1 MPFWGSM
8 FDLGSALSPILEM
21 LESVSFS
28 AVLLASGVFPVGDGA
43 DLLTG
48 LGVKVLIALDLRWIW
63 PRLPLD
69 GPDSSDSSPGSEGR
83 ALAILASTRSKITEW
98 FCRLSGSEKFADSFG
113 VLEAGGRGRYPP
125 LLRVFIGPRRFC
137 FFSLPRTH
145 ATSAIYFIK
154 CMDIFHSIKHS
165 RIGGLRE
172 FEEAKRSK
180 KDAVR

>member
-1 MPFWGSM
+1 MPLRGPVFG
-8 FDLGSALSPILEM
+8 LGSAISSM
-21 LESVSFS
+21 LELEESSGFS
-28 AVLLASGVFPVGDGA
+28 AFRLASGVCPVGDGA

-48 LGVKVLIALDLRWIW
+48 FGVKVLIALDLRWIW

-145 ATSAIYFIK
+145 ATS
-154 CMDIFHSIKHS
+154 SSNS
-165 RIGGLRE
+165 RNLLELTQPPILVVCL
-172 FEEAKRSK
+172 F
-180 KDAVR
+180 VCL